1 MLAFICYNKVQMNEE
16 EQARRYREQD
26 ERSTQQRAALLGL
39 RYVDTRGVVENAQL
53 YKDILTI
60 KEMYD
65 GKIVPIDVSEED
77 KRYSFAVTST
87 TPQSLLRQL
96 QQSYNDEGKSIEY
109 YLMSNAGYREFMLRY
124 DPPKEV
130 IYDDVQIAKEGDSET
145 IRSVSETLE
154 SVSSDKIMDY
164 IIDQADRLNA
174 SDIHIENQRDNV
186 RIRLRVDGALHPIAE
201 ISHDKYRVLTGALAS
216 RANISTASTD
226 AQTGH
231 MQRESMTEPGKMI
244 NMRVETVPTNYGMDV
259 VVRLFNFDE
268 SLLSVD
274 KLGFDE
280 VRRKHV
286 EEIISH
292 PHGMLM
298 VVGPTGSG
306 KSTTLFSIIN
316 ALNTPSR
323 KIITLEDPIEIS
335 VPGVSQIPIDTG
347 GGKTFADNLRAVLRL
362 DPDVV
367 MVGEIRDVDT
377 AKTAIQASITGHLV
391 LTTFH
396 ASSAAAAFSRMVD
409 MIGQNP
415 IFSNA
420 IRMVL
425 SQRLVRRLDDATKQ
439 PYQPDDATTRWII
452 SKLGDLPEDIERPD
466 LNNMTLYKPGSSDD
480 APFGYKGRIM
490 IFEQMMISDSI
501 QRLLHGEVQ
510 DIDVKEIEEA
520 AMREGMTTM
529 LQDGLLKVLRGETT
543 IEEINRVL

>member
-96 QQSYNDEGKSIEY
+96 QQSYNDQGKSIEF

-439 PYQPDDATTRWII
+439 PYEPDDATTRWII